1 MRSELT
7 ICCQDQICRLDV
19 SEFSLCDSVYWKIMF
34 RFLVRL
40 DNIDNSSVSSIL
52 VITYMQYAHAQTM
65 LHDNG
70 LCMHNYAVQ
79 LAN

>member
-40 DNIDNSSVSSIL
+40 DSIDNSSVSSAAGKTFRA
-52 VITYMQYAHAQTM
+52 IT
-65 LHDNG
+65 LCIHDNNVSSEMSDSG
-70 LCMHNYAVQ
+70 AK
-79 LAN
+79 